1 MKKINGIILVV
12 VIVVLIASMTIH
24 YVRSVGTFQVTSKN
38 NMVTIDN
45 FERNNKD
52 IIKINLNQIE
62 TMEYLPGFIIM
73 SKEKKEYPSKVDFN
87 IVSLSR
93 GMDNVELISL
103 NNKSSG
109 IYIKTSMGAYLISAK
124 TKEETLNLYNNL
136 KEKKEFNKVY

>member
-12 VIVVLIASMTIH
+12 VIVVLIAGMTMR
-24 YVRSVGTFQVTSKN
+24 YVTSVGTFQVTSKN

-45 FERNNKD
+45 FERDNKD
-52 IIKINLNQIE
+52 IIKINLSQIK

-73 SKEKKEYPSKVDFN
+73 SKEKKEYPAKVDFN

-93 GMDNVELISL
+93 GMENVELISL
-103 NNKSSG
+103 NDKGGG
-109 IYIKTSMGAYLISAK
+109 IYIKTIEGAYLISAK

-136 KEKKEFNKVY
+136 KGKKEFNKVY